1 MLSSLNLTAPGFVPA
16 NARVLARISRAAYDP
31 VGIGVM
37 RPADSRPNPSA
48 TPALVSCVDSRTDT
62 HGFILEYEDAIV
74 IAFRGTKDLRNWIT
88 DAEFPLRPLPGLA
101 AAAAV
106 PPVGRS
112 ADFPVCRIADFLVG
126 LARNSKRALESFRPP
141 AGWKARETADRNVC
155 ATPAV
160 EGGVPPPGPGSD
172 IATPTPTGAC
182 PVGESL
188 CRQAG
193 SPAPRQAESRTAG
206 PPSGSASVPS
216 SFIIQNSSF
225 PHLPPPRPRV
235 HAGFLAAVDAVLPGL
250 VARLLPDNRD
260 KRTLKPILLTGHSL
274 GGALAVLCGFFLIRE
289 NFPVHSLYTFG
300 QPRVGNRPFADAY
313 AALLGPRTFRLVN
326 QNDLVPRLP
335 GWLLGYRHAGQLELI
350 SAGGALVENPPLLR
364 VLLSDLLGLYAAYRA
379 REIVLLTEHFM
390 DRYLAALDHAESA
403 PPDLVPAAA
412 NFSFQNPKSNA

>member
-1 MLSSLNLTAPGFVPA
+1 
-16 NARVLARISRAAYDP
+16 
-31 VGIGVM
+31 
-37 RPADSRPNPSA
+37 
-48 TPALVSCVDSRTDT
+48 
-62 HGFILEYEDAIV
+62 
-74 IAFRGTKDLRNWIT
+74 
-88 DAEFPLRPLPGLA
+88 
-101 AAAAV
+101 
-106 PPVGRS
+106 
-112 ADFPVCRIADFLVG
+112 
-126 LARNSKRALESFRPP
+126 
-141 AGWKARETADRNVC
+141 
-155 ATPAV
+155 
-160 EGGVPPPGPGSD
+160 
-172 IATPTPTGAC
+172 
-182 PVGESL
+182 
-188 CRQAG
+188 
-193 SPAPRQAESRTAG
+193 
-206 PPSGSASVPS
+206 
-216 SFIIQNSSF
+216 
-225 PHLPPPRPRV
+225 V